1 MTLSFTPESTVA
13 EAAVS
18 NPAVP
23 RLFESLGIDYCCGGK
38 RTIREA
44 ATRAGIAPQLVLSS
58 LQDLATTMREPE
70 RDWSTAPIADLV
82 KHIVDSHHVFIRT
95 ETPRIEGLLAKVAAK
110 HGPLHPEVLELQD
123 IFVALSQELATHLM
137 KEEQIV
143 FPAASKL
150 STGFDAN
157 SGCFGSI
164 EMPIARMFEEH
175 DDAGALL
182 ASIRRL
188 TNNFHPPEDACM
200 SFKALYHALGEF
212 ERDLHQHIH
221 LENNILFPK
230 AIAAEARLRQ

>member
-1 MTLSFTPESTVA
+1 VTLSFTPESTVA

-23 RLFESLGIDYCCGGK
+23 RLFEALGIDYCCGGK

-44 ATRAGIAPQLVLSS
+44 ATRAGIAPDLVLSS
-58 LQDLATTMREPE
+58 LRELSIAPAPE
-70 RDWSTAPIADLV
+70 RDWSIAPIPHLV
-82 KHIVDSHHVFIRT
+82 KHIIDLHHGYIRT
-95 ETPRIEGLLAKVAAK
+95 ETPRIEGLLAKVAAR
-110 HGPLHPEVLELQD
+110 HGPLHPEVIELRD
-123 IFVALSQELATHLM
+123 VFIALSQELATHLI

-143 FPAASKL
+143 FPAASQL
-150 STGFDAN
+150 SMGFDAN

-164 EMPIARMFEEH
+164 GMPIARMFEEH

-212 ERDLHQHIH
+212 ERDLHRHIH

-230 AIAAEARLRQ
+230 AIEAEARLRQ